1 MDIKT
6 IIKKRN
12 NFVIGMVHC
21 LPLPGTW
28 KFEDNCEYI
37 IQRAIEDAVTLE
49 KAGCDAIMI
58 ENMCDDPLS
67 VKLDTAQAV
76 ALSAITARIREKVS
90 LPIGIDAAFCDYE
103 VAISIAKFNNCQF
116 VRLPVFVDRVQ
127 FFGGVIDPC
136 ARESILYRKNLNAQ
150 DIMILADIQ
159 VKHTNLITPTPIEA
173 SAKNAVACGA
183 DAVIVTGSTTGEAT
197 PLEMIERVQK
207 VVNVPVIV
215 GSGANKDNI
224 NSQFE
229 IADGAIIGS
238 SFKEGGVLTNPIVF
252 EKVEQLMKNIRK

>member
-1 MDIKT
+1 MDIKN

-28 KFEDNCEYI
+28 HFEDNCEYVVE
-37 IQRAIEDAVTLE
+37 RAIEDAITLE
-49 KAGCDAIMI
+49 KAGCDAIMV

-76 ALSAITARIREKVS
+76 ALSAIVARIREKVA

-103 VAISIAKFNNCQF
+103 VALSIAKFNNCQF
-116 VRLPVFVDRVQ
+116 VRIPVFVDRVQ

-136 ARESILYRKNLNAQ
+136 ARECVLYRKNLNAE

-183 DAVIVTGSTTGEAT
+183 DAVIVTGSTTGEST
-197 PLEMIERVQK
+197 PLEMIEKVNK

-224 NSQFE
+224 KSQFA

-238 SFKEGGVLTNPIVF
+238 SLKEKGILTNPIIF
-252 EKVEQLMKNIRK
+252 EKVDELIKAIK